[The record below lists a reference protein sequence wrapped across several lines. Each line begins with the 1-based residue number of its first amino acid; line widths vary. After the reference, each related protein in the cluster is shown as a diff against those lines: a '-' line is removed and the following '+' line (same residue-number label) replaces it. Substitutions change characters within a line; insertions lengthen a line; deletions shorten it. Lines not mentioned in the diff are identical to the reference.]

1 MQSPNMTERLTPGK
15 LKALIGKELAVSDW
29 LAVTQERVDAFADC
43 TEDRQW
49 IHVDVERSR
58 LGPLGGTVAQG
69 FLLLALLPYF
79 HRLNPLFQMK
89 SKLYVNYGLNRVRFI
104 SPVRTG
110 ARVRNRAVLKE
121 VSRKGFRR
129 ILVTIENT
137 LEVEDEAKPAMVA
150 ELLVLIFL

>member
-1 MQSPNMTERLTPGK
+1 MTERLTPGK

-29 LAVTQERVDAFADC
+29 LAVTQDRVDAFADC

-49 IHVDVERSR
+49 IHVDAERSR
-58 LGPLGGTVAQG
+58 LGPLGGTVAHG

-79 HRLNPLFQMK
+79 HRMNPLFQMK
-89 SKLYVNYGLNRVRFI
+89 SKLIVNYGLNRVRFV
-104 SPVRTG
+104 SPVRAG

-121 VSRKGFRR
+121 ISRKGFRR
-129 ILVTIENT
+129 MLMTIENT

-150 ELLVLIFL
+150 ELLVLIFF

>member
-1 MQSPNMTERLTPGK
+1 
-15 LKALIGKELAVSDW
+15 
-29 LAVTQERVDAFADC
+29 
-43 TEDRQW
+43 
-49 IHVDVERSR
+49 
-58 LGPLGGTVAQG
+58 
-69 FLLLALLPYF
+69 
-79 HRLNPLFQMK
+79 MK

-150 ELLVLIFL
+150 ELLVLILL